1 MRLIQLIVAVAP
13 ALYLMKKVYDLDT
26 IEKEPPALLRRLFLM
41 GCLSV
46 IPAVILEV
54 LFSRLTDP
62 LFAGKSEL
70 LYLAV
75 DNLLGIA
82 LVEEGCKFFFLYKNA
97 YRHPAFNYRFDG
109 VVYAVF
115 VSLGFALVEN
125 VLYVAQFGLQV
136 GLVRALLSVPLH
148 GVCGVYMG
156 IAFGRLKARTLHAPA
171 GLLSAG
177 GHCLPLPVLIHGFY
191 DFCLSR
197 QSRYSLLLFILFVA
211 AVFFLCLR
219 RLRTASRQDA
229 PFNGFTI

>member
-1 MRLIQLIVAVAP
+1 M
-13 ALYLMKKVYDLDT
+13 
-26 IEKEPPALLRRLFLM
+26 
-41 GCLSV
+41 
-46 IPAVILEV
+46 
-54 LFSRLTDP
+54 
-62 LFAGKSEL
+62 
-70 LYLAV
+70 
-75 DNLLGIA
+75 
-82 LVEEGCKFFFLYKNA
+82 EEGCKFFFLYKNA

-156 IAFGRLKARTLHAPA
+156 IAFGRFKARTLHAPA